1 MATPKHPIGMMKQA
15 DLQCPKNSTEAC
27 PLDELTPVRP
37 TTPQAQQP
45 EVGLQMGG
53 GVYHHQ
59 RQATL
64 GHGWRQKDQAQTPM
78 PSGVCSVPFRMT
90 DIISHH
96 CDIP

>member
-1 MATPKHPIGMMKQA
+1 MVKQA

-53 GVYHHQ
+53 GGVPPPTPSH
-59 RQATL
+59 AWPWLAPEGPGT
-64 GHGWRQKDQAQTPM
+64 TPM
-78 PSGVCSVPFRMT
+78 PSGACSVPFRMT
-90 DIISHH
+90 DIVSHH